1 MTSNSRKAMAGIVAG
16 TTLALAI
23 SPLTPAVA
31 GSPSTPAASP
41 TVDRGDVLSATV
53 IKRLTV
59 PQARRFLKQ
68 AGYPTSEVRRPLVA
82 HRLTYRT
89 VTRAGKPTRASGLVA
104 FPTTGPRRLEPVLW
118 THGTTPSDADA
129 PSVGTGESYQQAGA
143 LAFAAA
149 GYAVVAPDYLGLGA
163 GAGRPAY
170 LDSRT
175 ERTAS
180 LDLLTA
186 ARSFARTQGRRLKRG
201 VNVAGYSQGAHAA
214 LVNGRAIQ
222 EGQAPGSRL
231 AALAPISGAYAFR
244 EAELPA
250 LVHGEVVPKLAALY
264 LGYLLTSWD
273 RMHGLYGSPREAFRA
288 PYAGFV
294 TGLYDGSHS
303 GMEVYQRMPD
313 SPAKLLTPRWMKQ
326 LRNPSGAFLKA
337 LRAYD
342 DACRGWV
349 PKAPTR
355 MYYTGG
361 DQEAVPANTLHC
373 ANDFARSGYGVRTHD
388 LRVRNHSA
396 SGTAGAIAA
405 IRFFRHH

>member
-1 MTSNSRKAMAGIVAG
+1 MTSTKLLAG
-16 TTLALAI
+16 LL
-23 SPLTPAVA
+23 A
-31 GSPSTPAASP
+31 GSTLVLTATPVAPVLASADAP
-41 TVDRGDVLSATV
+41 TAPPVSVERGDVLSSTV
-53 IKRLTV
+53 VKRLTV
-59 PQARRFLKQ
+59 PQARRFLKE
-68 AGYPTSEVRRPLVA
+68 ARYPTTEVRRPLVA

-104 FPTTGPRRLEPVLW
+104 FPTTGPRQLEPVLW
-118 THGTTPSDADA
+118 THGTTPSDAEA
-129 PSVGTGESYQQAGA
+129 PSVGTGETYQQAGA

-149 GYAVVAPDYLGLGA
+149 GYAVVAPDYLGLGT

-170 LDSRT
+170 LDTRT

-186 ARSFARTQGRRLKRG
+186 ARTFSRQQGRRLARG
-201 VNVAGYSQGAHAA
+201 VNVAGFSQGAHAA

-222 EGQAPGSRL
+222 EGKAPGSRL
-231 AALAPISGAYAFR
+231 AALAPISGPYATVD
-244 EAELPA
+244 AELPA
-250 LVHGEVVPKLAALY
+250 MVNGEVVPKLAALY

-273 RMHGLYGSPREAFRA
+273 RMHGLYRSPREAFRT

-326 LRNPSGAFLKA
+326 LRKPSGAFLKA

-342 DACRGWV
+342 KTCSGWV

-361 DQEAVPANTLHC
+361 DREAVPANTLHC
-373 ANDFARSGYGVRTHD
+373 ANDFARSGYAVRTQD
-388 LRVRNHSA
+388 LRVRSHTV
-396 SGTAGAIAA
+396 SGSVGAIAA
-405 IRFFRHH
+405 IRFFRQN